1 MAKRQLNKEKLST
14 ITTMAISAGVVVAS
28 VLMMLVIFVGTIL
41 LIGIVLG

>member
-1 MAKRQLNKEKLST
+1 
-14 ITTMAISAGVVVAS
+14 MAISAGVVVAS